1 MTAVLPAAS
10 ASRRSR
16 FLGAAVVPVV
26 LAAVACGPAASSPTS
41 APASG
46 LPLTAVTTAA
56 LPGDTSRLDYASIDP
71 AAHRLFI
78 AHLGASQIIEVDTTT
93 NQVLR
98 VIDQIPS
105 ACTAGAASSPDLDG
119 VYATATDS
127 NQVITLDEDTG
138 TVLASAPTGDYPDGL
153 AYDPTTRRVW
163 VTNETGGTETV
174 LDTATGQIVAT
185 VDVGGDAGNVAY
197 DPTGKVL
204 VAVQSR
210 NQVVVIDPNTFT
222 VTRRVDVPGCEH
234 PHGLTLDADH
244 RLGFIACDGNA
255 TVHTLDLDTYQT
267 SNPQPVGDNPDV
279 IAYDPGDARLYVAA
293 ESGTVTVLTET
304 NRQLTVLG
312 RDHLA
317 DGAHVVA
324 VDPDTHR
331 TYYPI
336 PRGPDGHPVLLVQA
350 PTGD

>member
-1 MTAVLPAAS
+1 MTAIPPATAAALRTLFLAATAVLVP
-10 ASRRSR
+10 
-16 FLGAAVVPVV
+16 LGV
-26 LAAVACGPAASSPTS
+26 VACGSAASSPTS
-41 APASG
+41 APASSG

-78 AHLGASQIIEVDTTT
+78 ANLGASQIIEVDTTT
-93 NQVLR
+93 NQVVR
-98 VIDQIPS
+98 VIDQIP
-105 ACTAGAASSPDLDG
+105 GVHGVLVVPDLHR
-119 VYATATDS
+119 VFATATTS
-127 NQVITLDEDTG
+127 NQVLTLDEDTG
-138 TVLASAPTGDYPDGL
+138 TVLSSAPTGDYPDGL

-163 VTNETGGTETV
+163 VTNETGGSETV

-197 DPTGKVL
+197 DPAGKVL

-210 NQVVVIDPNTFT
+210 NQVVVIDPATFA
-222 VTRRVDVPGCEH
+222 VTGRVDVPGCEH
-234 PHGLTLDADH
+234 PHGLALDPDH
-244 RLGFIACDGNA
+244 RVGFIACDGNA
-255 TVHTLDLDTYQT
+255 TVHTMDLDTYQT
-267 SNPQPVGDNPDV
+267 GGPQQVGDAPDV

-293 ESGTVTVLTET
+293 ESGTVTVLTEQ

-324 VDPDTHR
+324 VDPGTHR
-331 TYYPI
+331 SYYPI
-336 PRGPDGHPVLLVQA
+336 ARGQDGHPVLLVQA
-350 PTGD
+350 STGD